1 MIMKNINIF
10 NIIRNRY
17 FIYAFLFATTV
28 LILKLAVAGANDMP
42 DSRGYLQV
50 IEVLQGNIDV
60 TSIISNDDKS
70 RFLRPLGSL
79 VALPFSYIFGARN
92 GFIIG
97 NSIFYLLSVVLI
109 YMITERLYSEKIAL
123 YTSLLYASS
132 PVVTT
137 FGIAI
142 IQDMGIWFF
151 YLGSIFFTL
160 WFFREDSMHEV
171 RNKAIHLFFIGL
183 FIGLGLLMKESVIS
197 GYIFLCLV
205 VFFSKYASKYS
216 FHQKFGI
223 VGITF
228 IGLLIPVIINSIVVY
243 KYFNFSYFTWT
254 SNLSRSELYV
264 TIYNLA
270 KSSIMAFNLFIPFFI
285 IGFYKEWKKRTN
297 GYFDVFVMIII
308 SSSIII
314 LGWPY
319 FSTRFI
325 FLMFPAII
333 PLAAYGISE
342 LPQFV
347 PQRLQYD
354 NFIVRNL
361 DKIVLL
367 LCLFANLVVAFYLGI
382 TDGGI
387 FDQLELDLVHAV

>member
-1 MIMKNINIF
+1 MSQIINK
-10 NIIRNRY
+10 NRY
-17 FIYAFLFATTV
+17 LLYAIMFATIV
-28 LILKLAVAGANDMP
+28 LILKLVLTGANDTP
-42 DSRGYLQV
+42 DSRGYIQTV
-50 IEVLQGNIDV
+50 EVLQGYIDIASV
-60 TSIISNDDKS
+60 TSYHDKS

-109 YMITERLYSEKIAL
+109 YMITEKFFSDKIAL
-123 YTSLLYASS
+123 YASLLYASS

-142 IQDMGIWFF
+142 MQDMGIWFF
-151 YLGSIFFTL
+151 YLGSIFLTL
-160 WFFREDSMHEV
+160 WFFIENSTHGV
-171 RNKAIHLFFIGL
+171 RNKAIHLFYIGL
-183 FIGLGLLMKESVIS
+183 FIGLGLLMKESVIA

-205 VFFSKYASKYS
+205 AFFSKYASKYS
-216 FHQKFGI
+216 FPQKFGI
-223 VGITF
+223 VGIVF
-228 IGLLIPVIINSIVVY
+228 MGFLIPVIINSIVVY
-243 KYFNFSYFTWT
+243 KYFNFNYFTWT
-254 SNLSRSELYV
+254 SNLPRAELYV
-264 TIYNLA
+264 AAYNLV
-270 KSSIMAFNLFIPFFI
+270 KSFIMAFNLFIPFFI
-285 IGFYKEWKKRTN
+285 IGLYKEWKKRTS
-297 GYFDVFVMIII
+297 GYFDVFMAIVI

-314 LGWPY
+314 VGWPY
-319 FSTRFI
+319 FSTRFV

-342 LPQFV
+342 LPRFV
-347 PQRLQYD
+347 PQQLQYD

-367 LCLFANLVVAFYLGI
+367 LCIFANIVVAFYLGI